1 MAEQLNLFGG
11 ENTTYNTA
19 MGHLLDLRF
28 AEAVTAFM
36 GYARSFPWGRMV
48 DREIAMAEFWR
59 TRIGAGAWDPV
70 RAEDPEA
77 VLRLWL
83 EFEEAFGHPWNRD
96 GMEAGLQKAVFSRL
110 AARLASRDGDT
121 EHTLSNGT
129 PVGLIFLRAGRME
142 EAVFRLQALVR
153 AEPEHARGY
162 GYLGDA
168 LMDRSDRE
176 GAMACYHR
184 SLALEP
190 EALDRDHLLCVDL
203 ARELKNFE
211 SRPGEEGAR
220 NPAWFPAVARLEG
233 VFHPLR
239 AGDLDEMRL
248 WHARFQ
254 RLVHGGGPLE
264 RARRDPGVFVHGM
277 VLSDNAPLAAY
288 VPDFDIVEVRK
299 VMRRIDEG
307 LFLRHMEQLRAEESS
322 GPDQGGRAPRLLR
335 A

>member
-1 MAEQLNLFGG
+1 VAEQLSLFGG
-11 ENTTYNTA
+11 ENTAYNRA

-36 GYARSFPWGRMV
+36 GYARSFPWGRGV
-48 DREIAMAEFWR
+48 DREIAMAEFWMTR
-59 TRIGAGAWDPV
+59 TGAGAWNPA

-83 EFEEAFGHPWNRD
+83 EFEEAFGHPWDRD

-110 AARLASRDGDT
+110 AAGLAGRDGDMG
-121 EHTLSNGT
+121 HALSNGT
-129 PVGLIFLRAGRME
+129 PVGLIFLRAGWME

-168 LMDRSDRE
+168 LMGRSDRE
-176 GAMACYHR
+176 RAMTCYHR
-184 SLALEP
+184 SLALDP
-190 EALDRDHLLCVDL
+190 EALDRDHLLCADL
-203 ARELKNFE
+203 ARELKDFG
-211 SRPGEEGAR
+211 SRPGQGGDR
-220 NPAWFPAVARLEG
+220 DPAWFPAVARLEG

-239 AGDLDEMRL
+239 ARDLDEMRL

-264 RARRDPGVFVHGM
+264 RARRDPGIFVHGM
-277 VLSDNAPLAAY
+277 VLSDNASLAAH
-288 VPDFDIVEVRK
+288 VPGLDIVEVRK
-299 VMRRIDEG
+299 VMRRIDED

-322 GPDQGGRAPRLLR
+322 GPDQGGHASRLRRA
-335 A
+335 